1 MRVGDS
7 PDTLKAA
14 YTLYG
19 PIPAGTWHLVGDGIL
34 TGSGVT
40 NITVGFE
47 VRLRP
52 QGAVAEERDTILL
65 STQNTFQRDPDPQR
79 AFAPVLF
86 ETTVAGLAAAAAPG
100 DRLVWRIHA
109 LRGDSGAM
117 YIPNGDG
124 DRKGQYPGARI
135 PRLDLP
141 PSSPQNP

>member
-7 PDTLKAA
+7 PDTLEAA

-19 PIPAGTWHLVGDGIL
+19 PIPAGNWHLVGDGIL

-40 NITVGFE
+40 NITVSFE

-52 QGAVAEERDTILL
+52 QAAVADELDTVLL

-86 ETTVAGLAAAAAPG
+86 EATVPGRGADAAPG
-100 DRLVWRIHA
+100 DRLIWRIHA

-124 DRKGQYPGARI
+124 DRRGQYPGARI

-141 PSSPQNP
+141 

>member
-7 PDTLKAA
+7 PDTLEAA

-19 PIPAGTWHLVGDGIL
+19 PIPAGRWRLIGDGIL
-34 TGSGVT
+34 TGAGVT
-40 NITVGFE
+40 NITVQFE

-52 QGAVAEERDTILL
+52 RAAVTDTQDKVLV
-65 STQNTFQRDPDPQR
+65 SAQNTFQRDLQDP
-79 AFAPVLF
+79 FAPVLF
-86 ETTVAGLAAAAAPG
+86 ETAVDGLAADAVAG
-100 DRLVWRIHA
+100 DRLIWRIHA

-124 DRKGQYPGARI
+124 DRRGQFPGARI

-141 PSSPQNP
+141 DVR

>member
-7 PDTLKAA
+7 PDTLEAA

-19 PIPAGTWHLVGDGIL
+19 PIPAGRWHLVGDGIL
-34 TGSGVT
+34 TGTGVT
-40 NITVGFE
+40 NITVQFE

-52 QGAVAEERDTILL
+52 RTAVADELDTVLVT
-65 STQNTFQRDPDPQR
+65 TQNTFQRDLQAP
-79 AFAPVLF
+79 FAPVLF
-86 ETTVAGLAAAAAPG
+86 ETTADGLAAPAAAG
-100 DRLVWRIHA
+100 DRLIWRIHA

-124 DRKGQYPGARI
+124 DRRGQFPGARI

-141 PSSPQNP
+141 VSPSSP